1 MLRAI
6 MLLAVMT
13 LTSGCLLVPV
23 GPPVVAEPA
32 VVVPAPVIVAPR
44 PAYRVYRGYHGGYWD
59 SHGYRHGRRW

>member
-13 LTSGCLLVPV
+13 LTSGCLLVPA

-32 VVVPAPVIVAPR
+32 VVVPAPVIIAPR
-44 PAYRVYRGYHGGYWD
+44 PGYRVYRGYHGGYWHG
-59 SHGYRHGRRW
+59 HGYGHGRRW